1 MTKIL
6 AILITAAPLAA
17 ETQVFK
23 VCNEKTCY
31 EVKLDTKSYEWMRNN
46 DGNRFMR
53 VYAPDG
59 TAVDITGRDLQI
71 ETKSI
76 KKTQHRRLRQSAHK

>member
-6 AILITAAPLAA
+6 AILIAAVPLAA

-59 TAVDITGRDLQI
+59 TAVDDITGRDLQI

-76 KKTQHRRLRQSAHK
+76 KKKRK

>member
-6 AILITAAPLAA
+6 AFLIAAIPLAA
-17 ETQVFK
+17 ETHVFK

-31 EVKLDTKSYEWMRNN
+31 EVKLDTKSYEWMKNN

-59 TAVDITGRDLQI
+59 TTVDISGRDLQI
-71 ETKSI
+71 ETKAL
-76 KKTQHRRLRQSAHK
+76 KKKRK

>member
-6 AILITAAPLAA
+6 AILIAAVPLAA
-17 ETQVFK
+17 EIQVFK
-23 VCNEKTCY
+23 VCNERTCY

-59 TAVDITGRDLQI
+59 TAVDISGRDLQI
-71 ETKSI
+71 ETKAI
-76 KKTQHRRLRQSAHK
+76 KKKRK

>member
-6 AILITAAPLAA
+6 AILIAAAPLAA

-31 EVKLDTKSYEWMRNN
+31 EVKLDTKSYEWMRSN

-71 ETKSI
+71 ETKSF
-76 KKTQHRRLRQSAHK
+76 KRKRK

>member
-6 AILITAAPLAA
+6 AILIAAAPLAA

-46 DGNRFMR
+46 DGSRFMR

-59 TAVDITGRDLQI
+59 TVVDITGRDLQI

-76 KKTQHRRLRQSAHK
+76 KKKRK

>member
-6 AILITAAPLAA
+6 AILIAAAPLAA

-31 EVKLDTKSYEWMRNN
+31 EVKLDTKSYEWLRNN

-59 TAVDITGRDLQI
+59 TVVDISGRDLQI

-76 KKTQHRRLRQSAHK
+76 KKKRK

>member
-6 AILITAAPLAA
+6 AILIAAVPLAA
-17 ETQVFK
+17 ETHVFK

-31 EVKLDTKSYEWMRNN
+31 EVKLDTKSYEWIRNN
-46 DGNRFMR
+46 DCNLFMR

-59 TAVDITGRDLQI
+59 TLVDISGRDLKI
-71 ETKSI
+71 ETKSV
-76 KKTQHRRLRQSAHK
+76 KKKRK

>member
-6 AILITAAPLAA
+6 AILIAAVPLAA

-23 VCNEKTCY
+23 VCNERTCY

-59 TAVDITGRDLQI
+59 TAVDISGRDLQI

-76 KKTQHRRLRQSAHK
+76 KRKRK

>member
-6 AILITAAPLAA
+6 AILIAAAPLAA

-31 EVKLDTKSYEWMRNN
+31 EVKLDTKSYEWMGSN

-71 ETKSI
+71 ETKSF
-76 KKTQHRRLRQSAHK
+76 KKKRK

>member
-6 AILITAAPLAA
+6 AILIAAAPLAA

-23 VCNEKTCY
+23 VCNERTCY

-46 DGNRFMR
+46 AGDRFMR

-76 KKTQHRRLRQSAHK
+76 KKKRK

>member
-6 AILITAAPLAA
+6 AILIAAVPLAA

-31 EVKLDTKSYEWMRNN
+31 EVKLDTKSYEWMRNS

-53 VYAPDG
+53 VYAQDG
-59 TAVDITGRDLQI
+59 TLVDISGRDLQI

-76 KKTQHRRLRQSAHK
+76 KKKRK

>member
-6 AILITAAPLAA
+6 AILIAAAPLAA
-17 ETQVFK
+17 KTQIFK
-23 VCNEKTCY
+23 VCNERTCY
-31 EVKLDTKSYEWMRNN
+31 EVKLDTKSYEWKRSN

-59 TAVDITGRDLQI
+59 TIVDISGRYLQI
-71 ETKSI
+71 ETKSF
-76 KKTQHRRLRQSAHK
+76 KKKRK

>member
-6 AILITAAPLAA
+6 AILIAAVPLAA

-31 EVKLDTKSYEWMRNN
+31 EVKLDTKFYEWKRNH

-59 TAVDITGRDLQI
+59 TSVDISGRDLQI

-76 KKTQHRRLRQSAHK
+76 KKKRK

>member
-6 AILITAAPLAA
+6 AILIAAVPLAA
-17 ETQVFK
+17 ETRIFK

-31 EVKLDTKSYEWMRNN
+31 DVKLDAKSYEWKRKQ

-59 TAVDITGRDLQI
+59 TLVDITGRDLRI
-71 ETKSI
+71 EIVSE
-76 KKTQHRRLRQSAHK
+76 KKKKHK

>member
-6 AILITAAPLAA
+6 AILIAAAPLAA

-23 VCNEKTCY
+23 VCNERTCY

-59 TAVDITGRDLQI
+59 TVVDITGRDLQI
-71 ETKSI
+71 ETRSI
-76 KKTQHRRLRQSAHK
+76 KKKRK

>member
-1 MTKIL
+1 MNKIL
-6 AILITAAPLAA
+6 AILIAAMPIAA

-31 EVKLDTKSYEWMRNN
+31 EVKLNARSFEWKKSY
-46 DGNRFMR
+46 DGSKFMR

-71 ETKSI
+71 ETT
-76 KKTQHRRLRQSAHK
+76 KKKRK

>member
-6 AILITAAPLAA
+6 AILIAAAPLAA

-31 EVKLDTKSYEWMRNN
+31 EVKLDTKSYEWMRSN

-71 ETKSI
+71 ETRSL
-76 KKTQHRRLRQSAHK
+76 KKKRK

>member
-6 AILITAAPLAA
+6 AILIAAVPLAA

-59 TAVDITGRDLQI
+59 TTVDISGRDLQI

-76 KKTQHRRLRQSAHK
+76 KKKRK

>member
-6 AILITAAPLAA
+6 AILIAAAPLAA

-31 EVKLDTKSYEWMRNN
+31 EVKLDTKSYEWMRNG
-46 DGNRFMR
+46 DGRRFMR

-59 TAVDITGRDLQI
+59 TVVDITGRDLQI
-71 ETKSI
+71 ETKAI
-76 KKTQHRRLRQSAHK
+76 KKKRK

>member
-6 AILITAAPLAA
+6 AFLIAAVPLAA

-31 EVKLDTKSYEWMRNN
+31 EVKLDTKSYEWMKNN

-59 TAVDITGRDLQI
+59 TTVDISGRDLQI
-71 ETKSI
+71 ETKAL
-76 KKTQHRRLRQSAHK
+76 KKKRK

>member
-6 AILITAAPLAA
+6 AILIAAVPLAA

-31 EVKLDTKSYEWMRNN
+31 EVKLDTKSYEWMRSN

-59 TAVDITGRDLQI
+59 TTVDITGRDLQI
-71 ETKSI
+71 EPAKRTSI
-76 KKTQHRRLRQSAHK
+76 RKRK

>member
-1 MTKIL
+1 MRKIL
-6 AILITAAPLAA
+6 AILIAAAPLAA

-23 VCNEKTCY
+23 VCNERTCY

-46 DGNRFMR
+46 YGNRFMR

-76 KKTQHRRLRQSAHK
+76 KKKRK

>member
-6 AILITAAPLAA
+6 AILIAAVPLAA

-31 EVKLDTKSYEWMRNN
+31 EVKLDTKSYEWLRNN

-59 TAVDITGRDLQI
+59 TAVDISGRDLQI

-76 KKTQHRRLRQSAHK
+76 KKKRK